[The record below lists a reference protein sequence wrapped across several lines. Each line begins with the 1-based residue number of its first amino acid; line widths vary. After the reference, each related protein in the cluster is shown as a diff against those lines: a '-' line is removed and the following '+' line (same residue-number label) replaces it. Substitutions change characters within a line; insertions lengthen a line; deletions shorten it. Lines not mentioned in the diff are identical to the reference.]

1 MKGIDTFR
9 EMLRKA
15 KKSQIKHRTKG
26 DISPR
31 QEKKNHKRGIDLDK
45 LEETLIKLS
54 EKEYKTYFKKR
65 FHGEFKNFLEMKKYL
80 KHAINRAKSK
90 N

>member
-1 MKGIDTFR
+1 MNGIDTFC

-15 KKSQIKHRTKG
+15 KKSQIKHRVKG

-31 QEKKNHKRGIDLDK
+31 QEKKNKKRGIDLDK

-54 EKEYKTYFKKR
+54 EKEYKTYSKKR
-65 FHGEFKNFLEMKKYL
+65 FHDEFKNFLEMKKYL

>member
-1 MKGIDTFR
+1 MNGIDTFC

-15 KKSQIKHRTKG
+15 KKSQIKHWVKG
-26 DISPR
+26 NISPR
-31 QEKKNHKRGIDLDK
+31 QEKKNNKRGIELEE

-54 EKEYKTYFKKR
+54 EEEYKTYFKKR
-65 FHGEFKNFLEMKKYL
+65 VREEFKNFLEMKKYL